1 MDTRSDRTVAGH
13 TAVLARHAAS
23 SRGIPV
29 RLARQAE
36 RATTD
41 RFAGVCREPLDDGAL
56 RRMAAYFDG
65 VVRRGAFRTADP
77 DVMMYRRRLIAVSI
91 EEDMRAGSV
100 AMSGASSREVRTPSL
115 PLGG

>member
-13 TAVLARHAAS
+13 TAVLARHAAA

-41 RFAGVCREPLDDGAL
+41 RFAGVCREPLNEGA
-56 RRMAAYFDG
+56 RHRMAAYFDA
-65 VVRRGAFRTADP
+65 VVRRGAFRIADP
-77 DVMMYRRRLIAVSI
+77 DVMVYRRRLVAMSI
-91 EEDMRAGSV
+91 EEDMRAASKV
-100 AMSGASSREVRTPSL
+100 LSAASSGEASTCPL
-115 PLGG
+115 PLGV